1 MTDTVDA
8 PSRDLAQERRL
19 VTELP
24 GPRSRELIARRTAA
38 VSAGVGTMLP
48 VFITDASGGVLRDV
62 DGNSLID
69 LGAGIAVMSVGNA
82 APHVVQRVREQVGRF
97 IHTCFMIT
105 PYEGYV
111 EAAKR
116 STGSLRAITRSVQRC
131 STPVPKRS
139 KRRSRSS
146 TSRSARRRPRR

>member
-48 VFITDASGGVLRDV
+48 VGLLSDPRDPHGAQPATLDGGRQREL
-62 DGNSLID
+62 
-69 LGAGIAVMSVGNA
+69 LGLLSDPQD
-82 APHVVQRVREQVGRF
+82 PHVAQPATLDRGMQRKLPGLSSDPRDPHVAQPATLDRGMDGRK
-97 IHTCFMIT
+97 
-105 PYEGYV
+105 
-111 EAAKR
+111 A
-116 STGSLRAITRSVQRC
+116 
-131 STPVPKRS
+131 
-139 KRRSRSS
+139 
-146 TSRSARRRPRR
+146 